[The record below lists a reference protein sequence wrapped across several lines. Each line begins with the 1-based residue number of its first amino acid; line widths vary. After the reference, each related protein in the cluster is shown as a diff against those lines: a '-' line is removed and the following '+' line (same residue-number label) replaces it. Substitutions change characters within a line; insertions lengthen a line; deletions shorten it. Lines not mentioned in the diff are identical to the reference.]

1 MDLVIEVVVDI
12 ILQLQGI
19 VIRVLEIIVSLEKGR
34 VV

>member
-1 MDLVIEVVVDI
+1 MDLVLEVVVNV
-12 ILQLQGI
+12 ILKLQGI